1 MLSRAPLAVLA
12 ACTLLTWSAAPA
24 PGQETGRADAPP
36 PPGASTGNLAPGT
49 PPGTEFP
56 VEPSEVPRPEARAVR
71 ASGRIEVDG
80 RLDESAWGDA
90 RLITGFVQSMPNT
103 GSPATEETVVR
114 VLYDDENIYV
124 GAVMYDEHPE
134 RITVHSL
141 EREFE
146 THDSDVFAVT
156 FDPFLDRRN
165 SFMFLI
171 NPVGAIKDG
180 QTFDNS
186 RITNLSWDGI
196 LERAARIHDRGWT
209 AEMAIPLETLR
220 FEPGQPPQDWGIQF
234 LRRIRR
240 KAEDVY
246 WAPVDRRTRV
256 HKMAEAGTLRGLEG
270 LEQAG
275 GNLKVKPYLL
285 TAASELTGGAGGAGE
300 PTGGGLDAETEF
312 EVGGDVKYGITPR
325 LTLDLTYNTDF
336 SQVEVD
342 RERVNLTRFS
352 LFFPERRDFFVENAG
367 IFAFGDQTERNY
379 RLGASPR
386 DFTLFHSRRIGLDE
400 EGRPVPILGG
410 GRLTGRVGDLE
421 VGLLD
426 MQTESAPGT
435 PAENFAAV
443 RLRRTFFDALQVG
456 GLFLNRQA
464 TGDPLT
470 GSGSSGS
477 VADDRNRSYGVDAN
491 LSLFDNLIIHSY
503 LAASSDPAAGEGSE
517 AAGRLSAA
525 WRDAFWDVSAMYRQ
539 MGDSFRP
546 EMGFVRRRDL
556 RHGYATVGVHPRPD
570 WELVVAANPYVE
582 MDYMTNLESVLETR
596 TGTAGLDVDFI
607 DGSSLRLSVADRYER
622 LFEPFD
628 LGEATVPAGEYDFDE
643 GSVEYRSSAGR
654 ALSGRVRLAAG
665 GYFDGTRRTVEGTA
679 LWRPTPHFALD
690 LTAQHNV
697 LETGGREFTADVFGG
712 RLELA
717 GSTSLFGSAYVQ
729 YNEATDE
736 LISNVRF
743 NFIHA
748 PLSDVFL
755 VYRERRAM
763 DGGAVLDR
771 RLTAKV
777 TRLFSF

>member
-1 MLSRAPLAVLA
+1 MLARTTIATLA
-12 ACTLLTWSAAPA
+12 AASLLAGGAAPTA
-24 PGQETGRADAPP
+24 AQETGDADADTPP
-36 PPGASTGNLAPGT
+36 PAEAAPGVA
-49 PPGTEFP
+49 PGVPAGTEFP
-56 VEPSEVPRPEARAVR
+56 VEPSEVRRPEVPAVR
-71 ASGRIEVDG
+71 TSGEIEVDG
-80 RLDESAWGDA
+80 RLDEETWREAH
-90 RLITGFVQSMPNT
+90 RITGFVQSMPST

-114 VLYDDENIYV
+114 VLYDDENVYV

-196 LERAARIHDRGWT
+196 LERAARVHDRGWT
-209 AEMAIPLETLR
+209 AEMAIPLKTLR
-220 FEPGQPPQDWGIQF
+220 FETGEAPQDWGIQF

-256 HKMAEAGTLRGLEG
+256 HKMAEAGTLRGLEEM
-270 LEQAG
+270 EQAG
-275 GNLKVKPYLL
+275 GNLKVKPYVLS
-285 TAASELTGGAGGAGE
+285 AASGASVGEGGGSGTGGE
-300 PTGGGLDAETEF
+300 LDTATEF

-352 LFFPERRDFFVENAG
+352 LFFPERREFFVENSG

-386 DFTLFHSRRIGLDE
+386 DFTLFHSRRVGLDE
-400 EGRPVPILGG
+400 EGQPVPILGG
-410 GRLTGRVGDLE
+410 GRLTGRVGGTE
-421 VGLLD
+421 VGLLN
-426 MQTESAPGT
+426 MQTEVEPGT
-435 PAENFAAV
+435 PAENFSAV

-456 GLFLNRQA
+456 GLVLNRQA
-464 TGDPLT
+464 TSDPLSGGTGDP
-470 GSGSSGS
+470 G
-477 VADDRNRSYGVDAN
+477 DDWNRSYGVDAN
-491 LSLFDNLIIHSY
+491 LNLFENLIVHSY
-503 LAASSDPAAGEGSE
+503 LAGSSDPAAGGGSE
-517 AAGRLSAA
+517 TAGRVSAA
-525 WRDAFWDVSAMYRQ
+525 WRDAFWDISAMYRQ
-539 MGDSFRP
+539 MGDDFQP

-556 RHGYATVGVHPRPD
+556 RHAYGTVGVHPRPSWD
-570 WELVVAANPYVE
+570 LVVAANPYVE
-582 MDYMTNLESVLETR
+582 LHRMTNLESVLETR

-607 DGSSLRLSVADRYER
+607 DGSQLQLSVSDRYER

-628 LGEATVPAGEYDFDE
+628 LGEATVPVGEYDFTE
-643 GSVEYRSSAGR
+643 GSLQYQSSSGR
-654 ALSGRVRLAAG
+654 DLSGRVRLATG
-665 GYFDGTRRTVEGTA
+665 GYFGGSRSTVEGTA
-679 LWRPTPHFALD
+679 LWRPSPHFALD

-697 LETGGREFTADVFGG
+697 LEAGGEEFTADVFGG
-712 RLELA
+712 RLKLA
-717 GSTSLFGSAYVQ
+717 GSTRLFGSAYVQ
-729 YNEATDE
+729 YNEATNQ
-736 LISNVRF
+736 LVSNLRV

-755 VYRERRAM
+755 VYRERRDVS
-763 DGGAVLDR
+763 DGTTLDR

-777 TRLFSF
+777 TRLFAF

>member
-1 MLSRAPLAVLA
+1 MLATLA
-12 ACTLLTWSAAPA
+12 ATTLLLAGAPA
-24 PGQETGRADAPP
+24 PAQETGDAGARPERG
-36 PPGASTGNLAPGT
+36 GASAREAPGV
-49 PPGTEFP
+49 PPDTEFP
-56 VEPSEVPRPEARAVR
+56 VEPPEVRRPEARAVR
-71 ASGRIEVDG
+71 ASGEIEVDG
-80 RLDESAWGDA
+80 RLDEAAWRAAD
-90 RLITGFVQSMPNT
+90 RITGFVQSMPNT
-103 GSPATEETVVR
+103 GSPATEKTVVR
-114 VLYDDENIYV
+114 VLYDDENVYV

-134 RITVHSL
+134 RIVVHSL

-196 LERAARIHDRGWT
+196 LEREARIHDRGWT
-209 AEMAIPLETLR
+209 AEMAIPLKTLR
-220 FEPGQPPQDWGIQF
+220 FEAGQGPQDWGIQF

-256 HKMAEAGTLRGLEG
+256 HKMAEAGTLRGLQD

-285 TAASELTGGAGGAGE
+285 SAASELTGERGGAGGSG
-300 PTGGGLDAETEF
+300 PGLDAETEF

-336 SQVEVD
+336 SQVDVD

-400 EGRPVPILGG
+400 EGQPVPILAG
-410 GRLTGRVGDLE
+410 GRLTGRVGGLE

-426 MQTESAPGT
+426 MQTESVPGT
-435 PAENFAAV
+435 PAENFGAV

-464 TGDPLT
+464 TSDPA
-470 GSGSSGS
+470 SGGAGGG
-477 VADDRNRSYGVDAN
+477 VDDRNRSYGVDAN

-503 LAASSDPAAGEGSE
+503 LAGSSDPAAGEGSE
-517 AAGRLSAA
+517 LAGRVSAA
-525 WRDAFWDVSAMYRQ
+525 WRGAFWDVSAMYRQ
-539 MGDSFRP
+539 MGDAFRP

-556 RHGYATVGVHPRPD
+556 RHSYATVGVHPRPSWD
-570 WELVVAANPYVE
+570 LVVAANPYVE

-607 DGSSLRLSVADRYER
+607 DGSSLQLSVSDRYER

-628 LGEATVPAGEYDFDE
+628 LGEAAVPVGEYDFVE
-643 GSVEYRSSAGR
+643 GSVQYQSSAGR
-654 ALSGRVRLAAG
+654 ALSGRVRLATG
-665 GYFDGTRRTVEGTA
+665 GYFDGSRRTVEGAA
-679 LWRPTPHFALD
+679 LWRPSPHFALD

-697 LETGGREFTADVFGG
+697 LETGGSEFTADVFGG
-712 RLELA
+712 RLQLA
-717 GSTSLFGSAYVQ
+717 GSTRLFGSANVQ

-748 PLSDVFL
+748 PLSDLFI
-755 VYRERRAM
+755 VYRERRAV
-763 DGGAVLDR
+763 DGGTILDR

>member
-1 MLSRAPLAVLA
+1 VLQRAHLTVLVVASLVVSTAVPA
-12 ACTLLTWSAAPA
+12 A
-24 PGQETGRADAPP
+24 GQETGQVDDPTRAA
-36 PPGASTGNLAPGT
+36 ASNPDVAPGV
-49 PPGTEFP
+49 PPDADFP
-56 VEPSEVPRPEARAVR
+56 VEPSEVRRPEARAVR
-71 ASGRIEVDG
+71 ASGEIEVDG
-80 RLDESAWGDA
+80 RLDEDTWDDA
-90 RLITGFVQSMPNT
+90 VRITGFVQSMPNT

-114 VLYDDENIYV
+114 VLYDDENVYV
-124 GAVMYDEHPE
+124 GAVMYDDHPE

-196 LERAARIHDRGWT
+196 LERSARIHDRGWT

-220 FEPGQPPQDWGIQF
+220 FEPGQGPQDWGIQF

-285 TAASELTGGAGGAGE
+285 TAASELTGDGAGAPSGA
-300 PTGGGLDAETEF
+300 GLDAETEF

-400 EGRPVPILGG
+400 EGQPVPILGG
-410 GRLTGRVGDLE
+410 GRLTGRVGGLE

-426 MQTESAPGT
+426 MQTEAAPGT
-435 PAENFAAV
+435 PAENFGAV
-443 RLRRTFFDALQVG
+443 RLRRTFFDALQLG

-470 GSGSSGS
+470 GGGGTGS
-477 VADDRNRSYGVDAN
+477 VGDDWNRSYGVDAN

-503 LAASSDPAAGEGSE
+503 LAGSSDPAAGEGSE
-517 AAGRLSAA
+517 VAGRMSAA
-525 WRDAFWDVSAMYRQ
+525 WRGPLWDVSAMYRQ
-539 MGDSFRP
+539 MGDAFRP

-556 RHGYATVGVHPRPD
+556 RHGYATVGVHPKPA

-596 TGTAGLDVDFI
+596 KGTAGLDVDFV
-607 DGSSLRLSVADRYER
+607 DGSSLRFSLSDRYER

-628 LGEATVPAGEYDFDE
+628 LGEGTVPAGEYDFTE
-643 GSVEYRSSAGR
+643 GSVEYQSSAGR
-654 ALSGRVRLAAG
+654 ALSGRVRVAAG
-665 GYFDGTRRTVEGTA
+665 GYFDGSRQTVEGTA

-712 RLELA
+712 RMQVA
-717 GSTSLFGSAYVQ
+717 GSTRLFGSAYVQ

-736 LISNVRF
+736 LISNIRF

-755 VYRERRAM
+755 VYRERRDV
-763 DGGAVLDR
+763 DGGAILDR

-777 TRLFSF
+777 TRVFAF